1 MAAQSKFKTQV
12 KVEDPRARDR
22 LFDALKERARGR
34 TEMVKVTQ
42 ADAVALTGMPSEQAE
57 PALKSLV
64 GTYRSHLAVTEEG
77 ELVYE
82 FDPSLE
88 RRDKVPLSERLRKVG
103 EVAWQGFQLFF
114 KLAIVVT
121 LIAYVVAFVAMAVS
135 LMVAKQGNDRDDRR
149 GGGGG
154 GIPWIWFWLMPDLA
168 PPGYYRDGY
177 GRPIRQAPKSQ
188 KRFYNS
194 VFDFVFGPKV
204 APVDARAED
213 KQLLA
218 FLRANKGRMTA
229 AELSALGGTSLAGA
243 EEELTRL
250 MIEYDGEVEV
260 ADDGTLLYVF
270 ETLRPS
276 AQLESGRMPTW
287 AWSWDQPDPL
297 PSLTGN
303 TPGANAATAGF
314 SAFNLLA
321 SLTIGPAFLAR
332 FRLTDDPV
340 ATFFVTLFPL
350 LFSAVFFAV
359 PAARW
364 LVRQRKLKTREKRQ
378 LRRALMR
385 EIWSAPATPRDPDE
399 LATLAAAAT
408 GLPQANA
415 RAMVEG
421 LLKELEG
428 DVTTDANGKPQ
439 YVFPRLDE
447 EQRAVTK
454 ARAEAPDRR
463 LGEVIFSSDDKEP
476 VRG

>member
-1 MAAQSKFKTQV
+1 MAANPKFKVQ
-12 KVEDPRARDR
+12 VEDPRARQV

-34 TEMVKVTQ
+34 TEMVKVTR

-64 GTYRSHLAVTEEG
+64 GAYRSHLAVTEEG

-88 RRDKVPLSERLRKVG
+88 RRDKVPLSERLRAVG
-103 EVAWQGFQLFF
+103 QVAWKGFQVFF
-114 KLAIVVT
+114 KIWIVVT
-121 LIAYVVAFVAMAVS
+121 LIAYVVAFVAMAIS

-168 PPGYYRDGY
+168 PPGYYRDAY

-194 VFDFVFGPKV
+194 VFDFVFGPKT
-204 APVDARAED
+204 APVDARQED

-218 FLRANKGRMTA
+218 FLRVHKGRMTA

-250 MIEYDGEVEV
+250 MVEYDGEVEV

-270 ETLRPS
+270 DALMPS
-276 AQLESGRMPTW
+276 AEAQGGAATKW

-303 TPGANAATAGF
+303 TAGANAATAGF
-314 SAFNLLA
+314 AAFNLLG
-321 SLTIGPAFLAR
+321 SLTIGPAFLEKVH
-332 FRLTDDPV
+332 LTGDPL
-340 ATFFVTLFPL
+340 ATFFITLFPL
-350 LFSAVFFAV
+350 MFSAVFFAV

-364 LVRQRKLKTREKRQ
+364 LGRQRQLKRRERRQ

-385 EIWSAPATPRDPDE
+385 EIWSAPATPQDPDA

-408 GLPQANA
+408 GLPQPNA
-415 RAMVEG
+415 RAMVEQ

-428 DVTTDANGKPQ
+428 DVTTDDQGRPR
-439 YVFPRLDE
+439 YVFPRLAE
-447 EQRAVTK
+447 EQRAVQK
-454 ARAEAPDRR
+454 ARAEAPERR

>member
-1 MAAQSKFKTQV
+1 MAAHPKYKTQV
-12 KVEDPRARDR
+12 KVEDPRAREL
-22 LFDALKERARGR
+22 LFDALKQRARGN
-34 TEMVKVTQ
+34 TAMVKVTK

-64 GTYRSHLAVTEEG
+64 GTYRSHMAVTEEG

-88 RRDKVPLSERLRKVG
+88 RRDKVPLAERLRKAG
-103 EVAWQGFQLFF
+103 QVAWQGFQLFF
-114 KLAIVVT
+114 KLWIVVT
-121 LIAYVVAFVAMAVS
+121 LVAYVVAFVAMAVS

-168 PPGYYRDGY
+168 PPGYYRDSY
-177 GRPIRQAPKSQ
+177 GRPLRQPPKSQ

-194 VFDFVFGPKV
+194 VFDFVFGPKT
-204 APVDARAED
+204 APVDAHAED

-250 MIEYDGEVEV
+250 MVEYDGEVEV

-270 ETLRPS
+270 EQLMPS
-276 AQLESGRMPTW
+276 AGVVPEKW

-303 TPGANAATAGF
+303 TSGANAATAGF
-314 SAFNLLA
+314 AAFNLIG
-321 SLTIGPAFLAR
+321 SMTIGPAFLER
-332 FRLTDDPV
+332 FHLSGDPL

-359 PAARW
+359 PATRW
-364 LVRQRKLKTREKRQ
+364 LVRQQKLKTRQKRQ

-385 EIWSAPATPRDPDE
+385 EIWSAPATARDPDE
-399 LATLAAAAT
+399 LATLAAATT

-428 DVTTDANGKPQ
+428 DVTTDDNGKPL
-439 YVFPRLDE
+439 YVFPRLAE
-447 EQRAVTK
+447 EQLAVQK
-454 ARAEAPDRR
+454 ARAATPERR
-463 LGEVIFSSDDKEP
+463 LGEVIFSSDDEEP